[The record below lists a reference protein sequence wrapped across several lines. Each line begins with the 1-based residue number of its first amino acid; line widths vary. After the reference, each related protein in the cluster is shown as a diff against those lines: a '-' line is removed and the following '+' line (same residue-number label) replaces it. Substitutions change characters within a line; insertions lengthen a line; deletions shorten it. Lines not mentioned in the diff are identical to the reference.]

1 MLAGTHD
8 QEVQAQLNPG
18 AQMVGAGICFQIW
31 LNSQATS
38 VSAVVPS
45 DALEYGPSRPQAFI
59 LPVKREPFSPGVSTT
74 TWDKCSWALIDP
86 DWVT

>member
-8 QEVQAQLNPG
+8 QEVQAQLNLD

-38 VSAVVPS
+38 VSGVAPS

-59 LPVKREPFSPGVSTT
+59 LPMKRELFSPSVFNDNLGQMFTG
-74 TWDKCSWALIDP
+74 
-86 DWVT
+86 